1 MLLWGTICINFNQGG
16 FEMKN
21 IYYYILSI
29 TVILLFILIFSPVH
43 AEDNLIFTRID
54 PAHDDFG
61 PGNYVYPQHEIFQ
74 DKGLFDITK
83 VSVYD
88 RENHYEFNFH
98 FTKLVDV
105 WNSRF
110 GFSLPIIQIYIDNE
124 KGGSDQLFEPGAQ
137 VRLNPENPWNKLL
150 IVNGWWISL
159 YTPDDS
165 NKRVVDF
172 TVTGQEVPWLIN
184 DPDIDVNNNLIKLNI
199 EKDKLGSLD
208 NAYLYI
214 LVGSFDPFGYDYFR
228 GIRNE
233 KNSWFFAAPN
243 TEDLTYAPR
252 VIDLI
257 VPPEM
262 DQKEIL
268 SNYNDDYPQIEP
280 IYIGQKKMF
289 GEYGIYIYLIIFAL
303 LLIISYIAVKTYKKR
318 SGVTDNVD
326 KKEQESD

>member
-1 MLLWGTICINFNQGG
+1 
-16 FEMKN
+16 
-21 IYYYILSI
+21 
-29 TVILLFILIFSPVH
+29 
-43 AEDNLIFTRID
+43 
-54 PAHDDFG
+54 
-61 PGNYVYPQHEIFQ
+61 
-74 DKGLFDITK
+74 
-83 VSVYD
+83 
-88 RENHYEFNFH
+88 
-98 FTKLVDV
+98 
-105 WNSRF
+105 
-110 GFSLPIIQIYIDNE
+110 
-124 KGGSDQLFEPGAQ
+124 LFEPGAQ

-184 DPDIDVNNNLIKLNI
+184 DPDINVNNNLIKLNI
-199 EKDKLGSLD
+199 EKDKLGSFD

-228 GIRNE
+228 GIRKE
-233 KNSWFFAAPN
+233 KNSWFFAAPE

-262 DQKEIL
+262 DQTEIL

-318 SGVTDNVD
+318 SGVTDNVE
-326 KKEQESD
+326 KNEQESD